1 MPRYS
6 KKTKFEEKN
15 EIGLRYQTVL
25 RYAASTG
32 PLCEAI
38 ENETIKVYMPKGR
51 DAGFTVLHDREAVSA
66 CSMEHARMIVANPAM
81 QLPPADCIQDAPGET
96 ALRVRFDYSP
106 VVRAMR
112 EMERGAIHFDWI
124 NPRYIDRLLDEAFGR
139 WLRFWQSRQPAKI
152 TIRTARLE
160 FTPSGIVAH
169 EVYA

>member
-1 MPRYS
+1 MPRYP

-15 EIGLRYQTVL
+15 EIGYRYQIVL

-32 PLCEAI
+32 PLCEAS

-51 DAGFTVLHDREAVSA
+51 NAGFVVLHDGEAVSA
-66 CSMEHARMIVANPAM
+66 CTTEHAQMIVANPAM
-81 QLPPADCIQDAPGET
+81 QLPPADCIQDAPSET
-96 ALRVRFDYSP
+96 ALRIRFDRWP

-112 EMERGAIHFDWI
+112 EMERGALHFDWI
-124 NPRYIDRLLDEAFGR
+124 NPRDIDRLLVEAFER

-160 FTPSGIVAH
+160 FTPSGIVAR
-169 EVYA
+169 ETCL